1 MHLKIPKGFLLDGCM
16 YLSYLLL
23 SLGYLLSGERTWHNL
38 FSQSKIFTQKLK
50 LQRPPDTFSNAHLSL
65 PSCRPL
71 LFGQVLAT
79 KLSQENGLQVGPTSR
94 PAENGLPRRITAK
107 AASFNQ
113 NRPNFRVKPLNLGFC
128 KSSI

>member
-1 MHLKIPKGFLLDGCM
+1 MHLKIPKGFFLDGCM

-38 FSQSKIFTQKLK
+38 FSQFKILTEKLK
-50 LQRPPDTFSNAHLSL
+50 LQRPPDTFSNA
-65 PSCRPL
+65 
-71 LFGQVLAT
+71 FGQVLAT

-113 NRPNFRVKPLNLGFC
+113 NRPNFRVKPLNLGFY